1 MHIFNMGM
9 HIICLKTRR
18 ETNVTVR
25 RRWTGNLGPR
35 LSAKGVSPCLNLEL
49 QTQESLI
56 LLILRK
62 KTVIVC
68 VLLYCTIV

>member
-25 RRWTGNLGPR
+25 RWYCTGNLGPR
-35 LSAKGVSPCLNLEL
+35 LSAKGGVSPCLNLEL

-62 KTVIVC
+62 KTVGKSRNI
-68 VLLYCTIV
+68 I